1 MYIYAYTSSSQNEI
15 RGKLMEI
22 LIFSINNNNH
32 MRNIVKNMA

>member
-15 RGKLMEI
+15 RDKLMEI